1 MNVIDIHAH
10 AVFAETLNSIKGLGP
25 EIGGTKDGPWFRV
38 GDYKLEGVRYENT
51 PFMDINLRLEAMDAL
66 GVDYQVISPNP
77 ITYFHFIEATAAIN
91 YCKLHNDT
99 MASAIL
105 NHTNRLGGFASLPM
119 QDPEAASKELER
131 CVKDLGFLGA
141 YIGTDFPLGLGN
153 QGMDSFYS
161 TCVELNVPLFIHPA
175 PQGINGPYGDNRLD
189 SYSLDLTVGFA
200 NDETAALGNLI
211 FGGVLHRHPTLD
223 VCISHGGGN
232 IPFLAGRLAL
242 AAENRHTSPDWIRE
256 EGEFLKQLKLIWF
269 DNHVHQDASLKLLEE
284 IVGNERQVLGT
295 NFLGWDQPDRNSL
308 KSTPSFLANNAKK
321 LLRLS

>member
-25 EIGGTKDGPWFRV
+25 EIGGTKDHPWFRV

-51 PFMDINLRLEAMDAL
+51 PFMDINLRLEAMDEL

-77 ITYFHFIEATAAIN
+77 ITYFHFIEATAATN

-99 MASAIL
+99 MASAIS

-131 CVKDLGFLGA
+131 CVTELGFLGA

-153 QGMDSFYS
+153 TEMDIFYS
-161 TCVELNVPLFIHPA
+161 TCVELDVPLFIHPA

-189 SYSLDLTVGFA
+189 SFSLDLTVGFA

-223 VCISHGGGN
+223 VCIRHGGGN

-242 AAENRHTSPDWIRE
+242 AAKNRHTSPDWIQE
-256 EGEFLKQLKLIWF
+256 EGAFLNQLKLIWF
-269 DNHVHQDASLKLLEE
+269 DNHVHQDASLRLLEE

-308 KSTPSFLANNAKK
+308 KNIPSFLAGNAKK
-321 LLRLS
+321 LLRLA

>member
-10 AVFAETLNSIKGLGP
+10 AVFKETMNSIKDLGP
-25 EIGGTKDGPWFRV
+25 EIGGNKENPWFRV

-51 PFMDINLRLEAMDAL
+51 PFMEIDQRIEAMDNL
-66 GVDYQVISPNP
+66 GIDYQVISPNP
-77 ITYFHFIEATAAIN
+77 ITYFHFIDTDAAVN

-105 NHTNRLGGFASLPM
+105 NHTKILGGFASLPM
-119 QDPEAASKELER
+119 QDPEAASRELER
-131 CVKDLGFLGA
+131 SVKDLGFLGA
-141 YIGTDFPLGLGN
+141 YIGTDFPHGLGSKA
-153 QGMDSFYS
+153 MDSFYS

-175 PQGINGPYGDNRLD
+175 PQGINGPHGDSRLD
-189 SYSLDLTVGFA
+189 EFSLDLTVGFA

-211 FGGVLHRHPTLD
+211 FGGVLHRHPKLD

-232 IPFLAGRLAL
+232 VPFLAGRMSL
-242 AAENRHTSPDWIRE
+242 AAENRHTSPDWIRKK
-256 EGEFLKQLKLIWF
+256 GEFLRQLKLIWF

-284 IVGNERQVLGT
+284 IVGNDRQVLGT

-308 KSTPSFLANNAKK
+308 KSTPSFLADNAKK
-321 LLRLS
+321 LLRLT

>member
-25 EIGGTKDGPWFRV
+25 EIGGTKDHPWFRV
-38 GDYKLEGVRYENT
+38 GDYKLEGVRYKNT

-66 GVDYQVISPNP
+66 GIDYQVISPNP
-77 ITYFHFIEATAAIN
+77 ITYFHFIETTAAIN
-91 YCKLHNDT
+91 YCKLHNDS
-99 MASAIL
+99 MASAIS
-105 NHTNRLGGFASLPM
+105 NHANRLGGFASLPM

-131 CVKDLGFLGA
+131 CITELGFLGA
-141 YIGTDFPLGLGN
+141 YIGTDFPLGLGSTE
-153 QGMDSFYS
+153 MDIFYS
-161 TCVELNVPLFIHPA
+161 TCVELDVPLFVHPA

-189 SYSLDLTVGFA
+189 SFSLDLTVGFA

-321 LLRLS
+321 LLRLP

>member
-1 MNVIDIHAH
+1 MKVIDIHAH
-10 AVFAETLNSIKGLGP
+10 AVFAETLNTIKDLGP
-25 EIGGTKDGPWFRV
+25 EIGGNKDHPWFRV

-51 PFMDINLRLEAMDAL
+51 PFMDINLRLQAMDNL
-66 GVDYQVISPNP
+66 GIDYQVISPNP
-77 ITYFHFIEATAAIN
+77 ITYFHFIEANAAID

-99 MASAIL
+99 MAKVISD
-105 NHTNRLGGFASLPM
+105 HDKRLGGFASLPM
-119 QDPEAASKELER
+119 QDPEAASRELER

-141 YIGTDFPLGLGN
+141 YIGTDFPLGFGN
-153 QGMDSFYS
+153 EEMDSFYS
-161 TCVELNVPLFIHPA
+161 TCVELDVPLFIHPA
-175 PQGINGPYGDNRLD
+175 PQGINGPYGDKRLD
-189 SYSLDLTVGFA
+189 SFSLDLTVGFA
-200 NDETAALGNLI
+200 NDETVALGNLI

-223 VCISHGGGN
+223 ICISHGGGN
-232 IPFLAGRLAL
+232 VPFLAGRLAL
-242 AAENRHTSPDWIRE
+242 AAQNRHTSPDWIRE

>member
-25 EIGGTKDGPWFRV
+25 EIGGTKDHPWFRV

-77 ITYFHFIEATAAIN
+77 ITYFHFIEAIAAIN

-99 MASAIL
+99 MASAIS
-105 NHTNRLGGFASLPM
+105 NHANRLGGFASLPM

-131 CVKDLGFLGA
+131 CITELGFLGA
-141 YIGTDFPLGLGN
+141 YIGTDFPLGLGSTE
-153 QGMDSFYS
+153 MDIFYS
-161 TCVELNVPLFIHPA
+161 TCVELDVPLFVHPA

-189 SYSLDLTVGFA
+189 SFSLDLTVGFA

-269 DNHVHQDASLKLLEE
+269 DNHVHQDASLRLLEE

-321 LLRLS
+321 LLRLP

>member
-25 EIGGTKDGPWFRV
+25 EIGGTKDHPWFRV

-77 ITYFHFIEATAAIN
+77 ITYFHFIEANAAIN

-99 MASAIL
+99 MASVIS

-131 CVKDLGFLGA
+131 CITELGFLGA
-141 YIGTDFPLGLGN
+141 YIGTDFPLGLGSTE
-153 QGMDSFYS
+153 MDIFYN
-161 TCVELNVPLFIHPA
+161 TCVELDVPLFIHPA

-189 SYSLDLTVGFA
+189 SFSLDLTVGFA

-211 FGGVLHRHPTLD
+211 FGGVLYRHPTLD

-321 LLRLS
+321 LLRLP

>member
-25 EIGGTKDGPWFRV
+25 EIGGTKDHPWFRV

-77 ITYFHFIEATAAIN
+77 ITYFHFIEAIAAIN

-99 MASAIL
+99 MASAIS
-105 NHTNRLGGFASLPM
+105 NHANRLGGFASLPM

-131 CVKDLGFLGA
+131 CITELGFLGA
-141 YIGTDFPLGLGN
+141 YIGTDFPLGLGSTE
-153 QGMDSFYS
+153 MDIFYS
-161 TCVELNVPLFIHPA
+161 TCVELDVPLFVHPA

-189 SYSLDLTVGFA
+189 SFSLDLTVGFA

-321 LLRLS
+321 LLRLP

>member
-25 EIGGTKDGPWFRV
+25 EIGGTKDHPWFRV
-38 GDYKLEGVRYENT
+38 GDYKLEGVRYKNT

-66 GVDYQVISPNP
+66 GIDYQVISPNP
-77 ITYFHFIEATAAIN
+77 ITYFHFIETTAAIN
-91 YCKLHNDT
+91 YCKLHNDS
-99 MASAIL
+99 MASAIS
-105 NHTNRLGGFASLPM
+105 NHATRLGGFASLPM
-119 QDPEAASKELER
+119 QNPEAASKELER
-131 CVKDLGFLGA
+131 CITELGFLGA
-141 YIGTDFPLGLGN
+141 YIGTDFPLGLGCKE
-153 QGMDSFYS
+153 MDIFYS
-161 TCVELNVPLFIHPA
+161 TCVELDVPLFIHPA

-189 SYSLDLTVGFA
+189 SFSLDLTIGFA

-269 DNHVHQDASLKLLEE
+269 DNHVHQDASLRLLEE

-321 LLRLS
+321 LLRLP

>member
-25 EIGGTKDGPWFRV
+25 EIGGTKDHPWFRV

-51 PFMDINLRLEAMDAL
+51 PFMDINLRIEAMDAL

-99 MASAIL
+99 MAFAIS
-105 NHTNRLGGFASLPM
+105 NHANHLGGFASLPM

-131 CVKDLGFLGA
+131 CITELGFLGA
-141 YIGTDFPLGLGN
+141 YIGTDFPLGLGSTE
-153 QGMDSFYS
+153 MDIFYS
-161 TCVELNVPLFIHPA
+161 TCVELDVPLFIHPA

-189 SYSLDLTVGFA
+189 SFSLDLTVGFA

-269 DNHVHQDASLKLLEE
+269 DNHVHQNASLKLLEE

-321 LLRLS
+321 LLRLP

>member
-1 MNVIDIHAH
+1 MA
-10 AVFAETLNSIKGLGP
+10 
-25 EIGGTKDGPWFRV
+25 
-38 GDYKLEGVRYENT
+38 
-51 PFMDINLRLEAMDAL
+51 
-66 GVDYQVISPNP
+66 
-77 ITYFHFIEATAAIN
+77 AAISD
-91 YCKLHNDT
+91 HNK
-99 MASAIL
+99 
-105 NHTNRLGGFASLPM
+105 RLGGFASLPM

-141 YIGTDFPLGLGN
+141 YIGTDFPLGLGSTE
-153 QGMDSFYS
+153 MDIFYS
-161 TCVELNVPLFIHPA
+161 TCVELDVPLFIHPA

-189 SYSLDLTVGFA
+189 SFSLDLTVGFA

-242 AAENRHTSPDWIRE
+242 AAKNRHTSPDWIRE
-256 EGEFLKQLKLIWF
+256 EGAFLNQLKLIWF
-269 DNHVHQDASLKLLEE
+269 DNHVHQDASLRLLEE

-308 KSTPSFLANNAKK
+308 KNIPSFLAGNAKK
-321 LLRLS
+321 LLRLV